1 MLPCGSRGPAGMTST
16 REMGIICTTVL
27 WSITLFCHRHHA
39 CAPKASRLG
48 NTHMIACHTGVS
60 KRRNEISLS
69 YCEANS
75 REKTPNNP
83 RRGRHRP
90 LPLFGAVL
98 CTIRYDTVYLFPP
111 TSAHFN
117 YTPVCSRLRT
127 DPLPREISL
136 EQGADEACLA
146 HAVLPDNEYHGFGLE
161 IRRIHGRR
169 VEVGVAAGLLEG

>member
-1 MLPCGSRGPAGMTST
+1 M
-16 REMGIICTTVL
+16 
-27 WSITLFCHRHHA
+27 CHRHHA
-39 CAPKASRLG
+39 CAPKGIETAQSSYDR
-48 NTHMIACHTGVS
+48 
-60 KRRNEISLS
+60 LS
-69 YCEANS
+69 YGSIEQKKRNITVKQVAEERRQTTPGEAPTVAS
-75 REKTPNNP
+75 FRYC
-83 RRGRHRP
+83 
-90 LPLFGAVL
+90 AV
-98 CTIRYDTVYLFPP
+98 RYDIVYLFPP

-117 YTPVCSRLRT
+117 YTPICSRLRT